1 MARYILDT
9 DHLSLVQRNGKEG
22 QQILAKIATLPNPN
36 IAVTIITYEEQVRG
50 RLLYLAKAK
59 SIEQQ
64 AIAYGRLQQL
74 IFDYQSI
81 AIIPFT
87 ETAIRQ
93 YQHLRKQDPRLG
105 KMDLKI
111 AAIALTYNAI
121 LLTRNQSDFSQ
132 IVELQ
137 SEDWSY

>member
-1 MARYILDT
+1 M
-9 DHLSLVQRNGKEG
+9 
-22 QQILAKIATLPNPN
+22 
-36 IAVTIITYEEQVRG
+36 
-50 RLLYLAKAK
+50 
-59 SIEQQ
+59 
-64 AIAYGRLQQL
+64 QQL

-93 YQHLRKQDPRLG
+93 DRHLRKQDPRLG